1 MENNLMEI
9 AQRVHQLIHELSPVS
24 TGENAEMEIM
34 YAVADELL
42 EEMGEIE
49 QYDNVKKALVNMFIC
64 GRMFP
69 EKKT

>member
-1 MENNLMEI
+1 MENNLIKI
-9 AQRVHQLIHELSPVS
+9 AQRVHQLIHELSPTL

-42 EEMGEIE
+42 QEMGEIE

-69 EKKT
+69 EKNS